1 MLPTITMTSE
11 PQLENLQKQL
21 SQLYLGISDSYKR
34 MSKAKDL
41 YSRQIIQSGI
51 DINLKQ
57 AHELSD
63 KIEVIKKDVMTQWN
77 ETMVGKPNKSQYD

>member
-1 MLPTITMTSE
+1 MTLE
-11 PQLENLQKQL
+11 EQLQDFHKQL
-21 SQLYLGISDSYKR
+21 SKLYLGISESYKR

-51 DINLKQ
+51 DNNLKQ

-63 KIEVIKKDVMTQWN
+63 KIEMLKKEVMKQWN
-77 ETMVGKPNKSQYD
+77 ETMAGRILFND